1 MRSWLPLLLL
11 VLLPWLPRTVA
22 ADETAAERESALVA
36 AWLTAEGK
44 ERSVLGARVRACGPK
59 AARALRAAAAEAT
72 PETTRHRRI
81 ERLLGRIR
89 EDHHRAHTPAGMIYI
104 PAGLLEVPREGR
116 PWGPSGERRKVPAFY
131 IDRTEV
137 TIEAWRTWLA
147 KLDAVEEG
155 RVKKLGLTRPRAEL
169 DGKLPVS
176 RVRHPDAKRYAEA
189 HGGRLP
195 TADEF
200 ERALRGSGLAT
211 WPWGDRMRKGRANL
225 LDHGPGEVTPVGR
238 YPSGASAFGVLD
250 LVGNVAEWSSTEVA
264 QGRQGRYPLLLG
276 GSYVDPPDAALTW
289 RGLRRGRARAG
300 SHERQGWIGFR
311 LARTPP
317 PLPR

>member
-1 MRSWLPLLLL
+1 MRASPLLLL
-11 VLLPWLPRTVA
+11 LVCLPWVPTAAV
-22 ADETAAERESALVA
+22 ADESKAPDATALVRAWLAAEPKARGALA
-36 AWLTAEGK
+36 SK
-44 ERSVLGARVRACGPK
+44 VRACGPR
-59 AARALRAAAAEAT
+59 AAPALRKASEDALRDEAT
-72 PETTRHRRI
+72 RRRV

-104 PAGLLEVPREGR
+104 PAGLLEVPRER
-116 PWGPSGERRKVPAFY
+116 QPWGPSGERRKVPAFY

-137 TIEAWRTWLA
+137 TVGAWRAWIA
-147 KLDAVEEG
+147 KLDAEEPG
-155 RVKKLGLTRPRAEL
+155 LVKKLGLRRPRDDA
-169 DGKLPVS
+169 DAKLPVS
-176 RVRHPDAKRYAEA
+176 RVRHPDAVRYAKA

-211 WPWGDRMRKGRANL
+211 WPWGDRMRKDRANL
-225 LDHGPGEVTPVGR
+225 LDQGPGTVIPVGSH
-238 YPSGASAFGVLD
+238 PSGASAFGVLD
-250 LVGNVAEWSSTEVA
+250 LVGNVAEWSATTVA
-264 QGRQGRYPLLLG
+264 QGRRGSYPLLLG
-276 GSYVDPPDAALTW
+276 GSYIDPPDAALTW

-317 PLPR
+317 ALP